1 MRASAASLHSGWLTV
16 AADPMLVRHLLDGER
31 LDVVRTASS
40 HTAGESCDKGCRSRP
55 IFAHFARCAAA

>member
-1 MRASAASLHSGWLTV
+1 
-16 AADPMLVRHLLDGER
+16 MLVRHLLDGER

-40 HTAGESCDKGCRSRP
+40 HTAGESCGNGCRSRP